1 MWISD
6 YYIKPLTLMIIIAV
20 IIFVILALV
29 IKKIIG
35 IIITAIILICI
46 VGGGNQ
52 YILKNQVTDIV
63 NGAFNKYK
71 DVIKN
76 IDIKSLL
83 SSGNISQKDD
93 EIKVNIEDRWYSLE
107 FVKNNVL
114 EENGK
119 YYLNVNG
126 NKIEIK
132 SVEVQELLRNLG

>member
-126 NKIEIK
+126 NKIEVK

>member
-20 IIFVILALV
+20 IVFVILALV

-52 YILKNQVTDIV
+52 YLLKNQVTDIV

-119 YYLNVNG
+119 YYLNVNE

-132 SVEVQELLRNLG
+132 SVEVQELLRNLR

>member
-35 IIITAIILICI
+35 IIITAIILVCI